1 MFGTPARDE
10 EASDPGDLEE
20 DCGEDPEEEAIEPE
34 GEEPAEE
41 NFDPV
46 EYADKLPPAGVAEIC
61 SSPEVAAEVAAASS
75 SHETRE
81 AVDATDKK
89 SQLQE
94 RLRELKQQMV
104 LKRQETRVVP
114 ATLLDQAAE
123 KLRAM
128 PSSEVHE
135 S

>member
-1 MFGTPARDE
+1 MFGTPERDE

-61 SSPEVAAEVAAASS
+61 SSPEVAAASS
-75 SHETRE
+75 SHETPE

>member
-1 MFGTPARDE
+1 MFGTPERDE

-46 EYADKLPPAGVAEIC
+46 ESADKLPPAGVAEIC
-61 SSPEVAAEVAAASS
+61 SSPEVAAASS

-81 AVDATDKK
+81 AVDATDK
-89 SQLQE
+89 
-94 RLRELKQQMV
+94 
-104 LKRQETRVVP
+104 
-114 ATLLDQAAE
+114 
-123 KLRAM
+123 
-128 PSSEVHE
+128 
-135 S
+135 